1 VRRRSS
7 LLVAVLA
14 GCVGVALGIRPSK
27 AGRYTLSVAGFS
39 VASGFNQTAG
49 RSSQTSGAP
58 SNTLPARLSDQA
70 FWKLITDVSEPDGT
84 FRSDNLVSN
93 EIRFQWVLPE
103 LMRTVRPG
111 GVYLG
116 VGPEQNFTYIA
127 ALRPK
132 LAFIL
137 DVRRGNVDL
146 HLMYK
151 ALFELAADRADFVS
165 RLLSRKRP
173 AGLTETSTAAE
184 IFGAFAAEDPN
195 EGFAAETLAAIRNN
209 LVTVHHLPLTGADLE
224 RIQAIHHVF
233 LLAGTKIQYS
243 PYGSFGGT
251 VQPTYGDL
259 MAATDE
265 AGQARSF
272 LASEQAF
279 IVVRDL
285 ERRNLIVPVV
295 GNFAGP
301 KTLHAI
307 GGYVRRSG
315 ARVSM
320 FYVSNVEEY
329 LRQDGVWQTFCG
341 NLASLPIDE
350 TSALV
355 RAVRLDP
362 LNPAVEGFATR
373 VSLMAT
379 DVRDCTRQ

>member
-1 VRRRSS
+1 MTRRALLAIGGLAAS
-7 LLVAVLA
+7 LAVAV
-14 GCVGVALGIRPSK
+14 GVRPH
-27 AGRYTLSVAGFS
+27 
-39 VASGFNQTAG
+39 VASGF
-49 RSSQTSGAP
+49 SQTSSAV
-58 SNTLPARLSDQA
+58 SSEIPARLTDQV
-70 FWKLITDVSEPDGT
+70 FWRLITDLSEPNGS

-103 LMRTVRPG
+103 LTRAVRPG

-132 LAFIL
+132 LAFVL

-151 ALFELAADRADFVS
+151 ALFELATDRADFVS

-173 AGLTETSTAAE
+173 LGLTPSSTAAE
-184 IFGAFAAEDPN
+184 IFSAFAGVDAN
-195 EGFAAETLAAIRNN
+195 EGFAAETLATIRNR
-209 LVTVHHLPLTGADLE
+209 LVTVNHLPLTGADLD
-224 RIQAIHHVF
+224 RIGAIHHVF

-251 VQPTYGDL
+251 VQPTYADL

-279 IVVRDL
+279 AFVRDL

-301 KTLHAI
+301 KTLRAI
-307 GGYVRRSG
+307 GRYVRRNS
-315 ARVSM
+315 AQVST

-329 LRQDGVWQTFCG
+329 LRQDGVWQAFCG

-362 LNPAVEGFATR
+362 LNPAIEGFATR
-373 VSLMAT
+373 VSRMAA
-379 DVRDCTRQ
+379 DVRECTRQ